1 MLLISSVRVMLET
14 WGTFDITQWLF
25 LARYHPLPVFRE
37 HRLSSA
43 TGYRHPITLLTRLP
57 VDLGSREVLRS
68 VNHHLM
74 CPSEHICWRRKT
86 FSYASD
92 ERGIRFLIAT
102 LVVDLVLLKLQLL
115 LGVIL
120 RG

>member
-14 WGTFDITQWLF
+14 WGTLDITQGLF
-25 LARYHPLPVFRE
+25 LAGYHPLPIFRE

-43 TGYRHPITLLTRLP
+43 TGYTHPITLLARFP
-57 VDLGSREVLRS
+57 IDLRSREVLRS
-68 VNHHLM
+68 INHHLM

-86 FSYASD
+86 FSYTSD
-92 ERGIRFLIAT
+92 QRGIRFLIAA
-102 LVVDLVLLKLQLL
+102 LIVDLVLLKLKLL